1 MAEFIKSALLIDF
14 DSLYRSLV
22 AAAPPAADRFAGR
35 ISSWIAALE
44 GGRLVS
50 APDGGLQKRKILLR
64 RCYSDPSVLG
74 DRRAQFIAAGFQVVD
89 CPALAGRARN
99 AADIHMVLDT
109 IDALDH
115 PAAYDEFILLSA
127 DSDFGPVLLRL
138 RTHNRAT
145 VIYAK
150 DDNAQDYSAI
160 ADGVF
165 EEGPLLALLTSSERE
180 PAQGAVSSRVERLRG
195 EFVQADR
202 AEIET
207 LARKVHAA
215 TNVPLFSPKTY
226 AELFRALAE
235 DIGRH
240 GYHFQKT
247 AENVA
252 ESLAAAGRNVTR
264 RQIVFVVKGL
274 ALKGHVFSNTDTA
287 DRLGDVF
294 REQVLYLVRSAGIDL
309 SEREQMVLQI
319 WIAGRGGS
327 PSAAAISDAEIA
339 SEGETAVKAA
349 AGERA
354 GAAKPASRAA
364 DDQAARAARRKPVKS
379 AAGGKVEPA
388 AAAVAEAAKPTPVAP
403 RALEGSKPSVVASRP
418 GGVLRPAPSATRP
431 AAASQSIK
439 PAAVSAASSTVRPV
453 PSMTPRPGGER
464 PGLVRQVGAKAP
476 DSPDKDVMESS
487 ILAAIAQAVDVLVED
502 GGNAANRPEAPRAAP
517 DQPPAKAPAGQAS
530 RPQAA
535 GDDPDDI
542 GEEIQKIIASY
553 NRDRQQDEP

>member
-1 MAEFIKSALLIDF
+1 MAEFIKSALLVDY

-22 AAAPPAADRFAGR
+22 ASAPQAADRFAGR
-35 ISSWIAALE
+35 IASWVAALE
-44 GGRLVS
+44 GGRLVT
-50 APDGGLQKRKILLR
+50 APDGGLQKRKVLLR

-74 DRRAQFIAAGFQVVD
+74 DRRGQFIAAGFQVID
-89 CPALAGRARN
+89 CPAHAGRVRN

-127 DSDFGPVLLRL
+127 ESDFGPVLLRL
-138 RTHNRAT
+138 RTHNRST
-145 VIYAK
+145 VIYARH
-150 DDNAQDYSAI
+150 DNAGDYGAI

-165 EEGPLLALLTSSERE
+165 EEGPLVALLTSTERE
-180 PAQGAVSSRVERLRG
+180 PVQAAAGSRTERSRG

-252 ESLAAAGRNVTR
+252 ESLAAAGRSVTR

-287 DRLGDVF
+287 ERLADVF
-294 REQVLYLVRSAGIDL
+294 REQVLYLVRNAGIEL
-309 SEREQMVLQI
+309 GEREQSVLQV
-319 WIAGRGGS
+319 WIAGRGA
-327 PSAAAISDAEIA
+327 SASVAAISDADIA
-339 SEGETAVKAA
+339 SEAE
-349 AGERA
+349 AGAKGASAERP
-354 GAAKPASRAA
+354 GAAKAASKVTE
-364 DDQAARAARRKPVKS
+364 DRAARRKPVKPV
-379 AAGGKVEPA
+379 AAGKPEPA
-388 AAAVAEAAKPTPVAP
+388 AAAPAETPKPLATAP
-403 RALEGSKPSVVASRP
+403 RAVDAGKPAIAPRSANLLRSSPSAARLAAAAQPAKPSSVSSAGAARP
-418 GGVLRPAPSATRP
+418 MPSIA
-431 AAASQSIK
+431 
-439 PAAVSAASSTVRPV
+439 
-453 PSMTPRPGGER
+453 PRPGSER
-464 PGLVRQVGAKAP
+464 PGLVRQVGAKTP
-476 DSPDKDVMESS
+476 ESPDKDTMESS

-502 GGNAANRPEAPRAAP
+502 GGDPAASR
-517 DQPPAKAPAGQAS
+517 APADSAQTKGPAGPTT
-530 RPQAA
+530 RPAAA
-535 GDDPDDI
+535 GEDPDDI